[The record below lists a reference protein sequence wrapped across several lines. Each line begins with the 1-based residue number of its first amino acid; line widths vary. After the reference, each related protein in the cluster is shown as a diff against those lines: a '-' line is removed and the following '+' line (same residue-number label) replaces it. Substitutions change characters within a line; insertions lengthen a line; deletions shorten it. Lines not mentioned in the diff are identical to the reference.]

1 MGNGAEVVA
10 GLSESEECRR
20 RLGLHPEIPVLE
32 WDSIEGGFCCNGAP
46 FGSPRFMRAQ
56 LDKAA
61 EKFKKAVDVLRRL
74 TRCSVQTRML
84 LLIRCVHAKP
94 MHLLRGVP
102 PAYGLDFARR
112 VDDMVVAAVAVFTY
126 NDITYLDRAHPN
138 RARLQL
144 ALPPSY
150 GGAGLASLE
159 DTYQAAYVAS
169 VALCLP
175 RLEELPPLAAVCAA
189 ANAQSWGL
197 RRPGPLAEVHKAWYS
212 GTGGPPLASL
222 ERIKKNTQLLDSS
235 GSPSLCKVHL
245 LPTKAQRALT
255 RGLADAVW
263 SAAVDDA
270 SNPDPLV
277 RTRLV
282 GCKAAGAM
290 DWMRAIP
297 GTDGLGQLDD
307 AVYTV
312 IFALLFGLPMGAVG
326 PRTTCLPTCPRA
338 RTLMCAAIRER
349 GWFFGHHFLI
359 CPAGKRL
366 HGRVNLHVRHNALGV
381 VIGNMLANEFNFTVD
396 TTKSANQY
404 AADDERCVDMS
415 YSDTSGNGTAT
426 AIDFT
431 VVSPWAPSHEAQAQV
446 SATDFLRAAGDDEK
460 IKKHAQYVQEQGANF
475 LPASFSVLGAWG
487 PAVSSW
493 FYGLWKGK
501 MESAKNRGESAAPIV
516 RKMMWWRGRISVVLM
531 RTNAKM
537 ILSRA
542 TVQGQN
548 CPRHQ
553 HGARMA
559 CDGRPQVYRPRR
571 RRPFRPTNDADSR
584 VAPLTEA

>member
-1 MGNGAEVVA
+1 MG
-10 GLSESEECRR
+10 
-20 RLGLHPEIPVLE
+20 
-32 WDSIEGGFCCNGAP
+32 
-46 FGSPRFMRAQ
+46 
-56 LDKAA
+56 
-61 EKFKKAVDVLRRL
+61 
-74 TRCSVQTRML
+74 
-84 LLIRCVHAKP
+84 
-94 MHLLRGVP
+94 
-102 PAYGLDFARR
+102 
-112 VDDMVVAAVAVFTY
+112 
-126 NDITYLDRAHPN
+126 
-138 RARLQL
+138 
-144 ALPPSY
+144 
-150 GGAGLASLE
+150 
-159 DTYQAAYVAS
+159 
-169 VALCLP
+169 
-175 RLEELPPLAAVCAA
+175 
-189 ANAQSWGL
+189 
-197 RRPGPLAEVHKAWYS
+197 
-212 GTGGPPLASL
+212 
-222 ERIKKNTQLLDSS
+222 
-235 GSPSLCKVHL
+235 
-245 LPTKAQRALT
+245 
-255 RGLADAVW
+255 
-263 SAAVDDA
+263 
-270 SNPDPLV
+270 
-277 RTRLV
+277 
-282 GCKAAGAM
+282 
-290 DWMRAIP
+290 
-297 GTDGLGQLDD
+297 
-307 AVYTV
+307 
-312 IFALLFGLPMGAVG
+312 
-326 PRTTCLPTCPRA
+326 
-338 RTLMCAAIRER
+338 AAIRER

>member
-1 MGNGAEVVA
+1 M
-10 GLSESEECRR
+10 
-20 RLGLHPEIPVLE
+20 
-32 WDSIEGGFCCNGAP
+32 
-46 FGSPRFMRAQ
+46 
-56 LDKAA
+56 
-61 EKFKKAVDVLRRL
+61 
-74 TRCSVQTRML
+74 
-84 LLIRCVHAKP
+84 
-94 MHLLRGVP
+94 
-102 PAYGLDFARR
+102 
-112 VDDMVVAAVAVFTY
+112 
-126 NDITYLDRAHPN
+126 
-138 RARLQL
+138 
-144 ALPPSY
+144 
-150 GGAGLASLE
+150 
-159 DTYQAAYVAS
+159 
-169 VALCLP
+169 CLP
-175 RLEELPPLAAVCAA
+175 RLEELPPLATACAT
-189 ANAQSWGL
+189 ANAHSWGV
-197 RRPGPLAEVHKAWYS
+197 RRPGPLAEVHKAWYF

-222 ERIKKNTQLLDSS
+222 ERVRKNTQLLDSN
-235 GSPSLCKVHL
+235 GSPSLCKLHL

-263 SAAVDDA
+263 AGAVDEA

-277 RTRLV
+277 RARLV

-290 DWMRAIP
+290 DWIRAIP

-307 AVYTV
+307 VVYSV
-312 IFALLFGLPMGAVG
+312 IFALLFGLPMAAVG
-326 PRTTCLPTCPRA
+326 PRTTCVSTCSRA
-338 RTLMCAAIRER
+338 RALIGPALRER

-366 HGRVNLHVRHNALGV
+366 NGRVNLHGRHNALGV
-381 VIGNMLANEFNFTVD
+381 VIGNMLANEFNYTVD
-396 TTKSANQY
+396 TSKGANQY
-404 AADDERCVDMS
+404 AADDERAVDMS
-415 YSDTSGNGTAT
+415 YSDTSGNGSAM

-446 SATDFLRAAGDDEK
+446 SASHFLKAAGDDEK

-487 PAVSSW
+487 PAVSNW

-501 MESAKNRGESAAPIV
+501 MESAKNRGESVAPIV
-516 RKMMWWRGRISVVLM
+516 QKMMWWRGRISVVLM

-548 CPRHQ
+548 CPRHH
-553 HGARMA
+553 HGARLA
-559 CDGRPQVYRPRR
+559 CGGRPRVYRPRQ